1 MSAALLFHRTAPSVL
16 PSTRYQL
23 KLTAA
28 TSYRALATASE
39 PKIDPQAPGTAPS
52 SKRGSPVFPWV
63 VGAMFLGGGGY
74 WVGNLSS
81 DVNFGSINL
90 LFWGFWMAPVLHP
103 RGTSNQ

>member
-28 TSYRALATASE
+28 NSYRALATASE
-39 PKIDPQAPGTAPS
+39 PKVDPQAPGTAQS

-74 WVGNLSS
+74 WVGSLSS
-81 DVNFGSINL
+81 AVNFGSINL
-90 LFWGFWMAPVLHP
+90 LFCGCWRGPVLHP
-103 RGTSNQ
+103 SGTT